1 MLKPGSARSGVRSIW
16 SPAIQQ
22 VVYDERGTRR
32 CYGQVN
38 GMHDQSLEELLQQA
52 RSKVQEI
59 SIDEAHEVFKAGGQ
73 TVFVDIREPEHVALG
88 YIKGCVFIRADE
100 LEMQV
105 RHLLPDKNAPVVLYC
120 RSGVESLLTTMTLKE
135 MGYKDARNLAGGI
148 EAWKASGYE
157 VVTNGILSLEQL
169 THYSRQI
176 ILREIGL
183 EGQEKLLEARVL
195 LVGVG
200 GLGSSSAMYLAASG
214 VGTLGIVDFDRVDKT
229 NLNRQIIHG
238 YGDIGRPK
246 VESAE
251 ERIRLI
257 NPEVNVVA
265 FKEKLLPANALAI
278 VRQFDIV
285 LDGSDNFPTKYLLND
300 ACFFAGKPYVFGAA
314 VQFEGQASV
323 FHPKSGGPCLR
334 CMFPVLPREDL
345 VPT

>member
-1 MLKPGSARSGVRSIW
+1 
-16 SPAIQQ
+16 
-22 VVYDERGTRR
+22 
-32 CYGQVN
+32 
-38 GMHDQSLEELLQQA
+38 MHDQGLEELLQEA
-52 RSKVQEI
+52 RNKVQGM
-59 SIDEAHEVFKAGGQ
+59 STDEAHEVFKAGGK
-73 TVFVDIREPEHVALG
+73 TIFVDIREPEQVALG
-88 YIKGCVFIRADE
+88 YIKGCVFVRGDE

-105 RHLLPDKNAPVVLYC
+105 RHLVPDTTTPVVLYC
-120 RSGVESLLTTMTLKE
+120 RSGIRSLLTAMTLKE
-135 MGYKDARNLAGGI
+135 MGYQNVRNLIGGI
-148 EAWKASGYE
+148 EAWQAAGYE
-157 VVTNGILSLEQL
+157 VVTDGTLTLEQL

-183 EGQEKLLEARVL
+183 EGQKKLLEAKVL

-200 GLGSSSAMYLAASG
+200 GLGSPAAMYLAASG

-251 ERIRLI
+251 ERIHRM
-257 NPEVNVVA
+257 NPEVKVVA
-265 FKEKLLPANALAI
+265 FKEKLRPSNALAI
-278 VRQFDIV
+278 VREFDMV

-300 ACFFAGKPYVFGAA
+300 ASFFAGKPYVFGAA
-314 VQFEGQASV
+314 VRFEGQASV

-334 CMFPVLPREDL
+334 CMMPVPPQQDL

>member
-1 MLKPGSARSGVRSIW
+1 
-16 SPAIQQ
+16 
-22 VVYDERGTRR
+22 
-32 CYGQVN
+32 
-38 GMHDQSLEELLQQA
+38 MHDQGLEELLDEA
-52 RSKVQEI
+52 RTKVQGI
-59 SIDEAHEVFKAGGQ
+59 STHEAHDVFKAGGQ
-73 TVFVDIREPEHVALG
+73 TIFVDIREPAQVALG
-88 YIKGCVFIRADE
+88 YIKGCVFVRGDE

-105 RHLLPDKNAPVVLYC
+105 RHLVPDKNTPVVLYC
-120 RSGVESLLTTMTLKE
+120 RSGIRSLLTAMTLKE
-135 MGYKDARNLAGGI
+135 MGYMNVRNLVGGI
-148 EAWKASGYE
+148 EAWQAAGYE
-157 VVTNGILSLEQL
+157 VVTDGTLTLEQL

-183 EGQEKLLEARVL
+183 EGQKKLLEARVL
-195 LVGVG
+195 LVGLG
-200 GLGSSSAMYLAASG
+200 GLGSPSAMYLAASG

-229 NLNRQIIHG
+229 NLNRQIIHS

-278 VRQFDIV
+278 VSQFDIV

-334 CMFPVLPREDL
+334 CMMPVPPQQDL